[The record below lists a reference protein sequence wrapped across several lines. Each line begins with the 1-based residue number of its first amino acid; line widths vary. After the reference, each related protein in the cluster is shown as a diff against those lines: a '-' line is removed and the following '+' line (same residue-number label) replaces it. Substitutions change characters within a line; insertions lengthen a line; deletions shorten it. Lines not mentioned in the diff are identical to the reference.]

1 MNLIKSFLYA
11 LQGVWHCICR
21 ERNFRIHMVAALTV
35 ALFSYFYGVP
45 ESRIPLL
52 VFGIIFVFV
61 TEMINTAVETVVDLC
76 SPEYHALAK
85 KAKDIAAGAVLIS
98 AVCAVIIAFEVFSD
112 LVKLRHVWAVL
123 TGSWQS
129 VTAVIVYILLCVIFI
144 FSVRG
149 KPYNQFTE
157 H

>member
-1 MNLIKSFLYA
+1 MNLIKSFFYA
-11 LQGVWHCICR
+11 LQGVWHCIRR

-52 VFGIIFVFV
+52 VFGVIFVFV

-98 AVCAVIIAFEVFSD
+98 AVCSVIIAVEVFSD
-112 LVKLRHVWAVL
+112 LVKLRHVWDTL
-123 TGSWQS
+123 TASWLS
-129 VTAVIVYILLCVIFI
+129 VTAVIIYAAVCAVFV
-144 FSVRG
+144 FSVKS

>member
-1 MNLIKSFLYA
+1 MIKSFFYA
-11 LQGVWHCICR
+11 LRGVWHCIRR

-35 ALFSYFYGVP
+35 AVFSYFYGVP

-52 VFGIIFVFV
+52 VFGVIFVFV
-61 TEMINTAVETVVDLC
+61 TEMINTSVETVVDLC

-112 LVKLRHVWAVL
+112 LVKLRHVWSTLTSSWLSVAAVMIYI
-123 TGSWQS
+123 
-129 VTAVIVYILLCVIFI
+129 VVCAVFV
-144 FSVRG
+144 FSVHG

>member
-1 MNLIKSFLYA
+1 MKLVKSFFYA
-11 LQGVWHCICR
+11 LRGLWHCIRR
-21 ERNFRIHMVAALTV
+21 ERNFRSHMAAALSV
-35 ALFSYFYGVP
+35 AIFSYFYGVA

-52 VFGIIFVFV
+52 VFSVIFVFV
-61 TEMINTAVETVVDLC
+61 TEMINTAIETVVDLC
-76 SPEYHALAK
+76 SPEYHDLAK

-112 LVKLRHVWAVL
+112 LAKLRHVWNVF
-123 TGSWQS
+123 TSSWLS
-129 VTAVIVYILLCVIFI
+129 VAAVIIYVAVCAVFV
-144 FSVRG
+144 FSAQE

>member
-1 MNLIKSFLYA
+1 MNLIRSFFYA
-11 LQGVWHCICR
+11 LQGVWHCIRR
-21 ERNFRIHMVAALTV
+21 ERNFRIHMVAALSV
-35 ALFSYFYGVP
+35 AVFSYFYGVP

-52 VFGIIFVFV
+52 VFGVIFVFV

-98 AVCAVIIAFEVFSD
+98 AACAVIIAFEVFSD
-112 LVKLRHVWAVL
+112 LVKLRHVWNVL
-123 TGSWQS
+123 TSSWLT
-129 VTAVIVYILLCVIFI
+129 VAMVVVYVAVCTVFI
-144 FSVRG
+144 FSVRS